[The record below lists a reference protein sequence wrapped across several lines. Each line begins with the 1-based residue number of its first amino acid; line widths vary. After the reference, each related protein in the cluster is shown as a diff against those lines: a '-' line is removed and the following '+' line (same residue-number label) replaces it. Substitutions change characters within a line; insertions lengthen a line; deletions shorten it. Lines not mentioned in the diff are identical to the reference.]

1 MSNFIAPRQQQEMIM
16 SVSAATIV
24 SELPHAVWR
33 ADQMGSCRNPVI
45 STSHPELDREL
56 PNGGWPASSL
66 IELLLQQ
73 PGIGEMRLLRPTLA
87 AIARQRRIALVQPPH
102 LPQIAAWSGWG
113 LAPERLLWIKTA
125 RSADALWSAEQIL
138 RSGSC
143 GALLFW
149 QTHVRSEA
157 LRRLHLAAQESD
169 IVFWMIRPLSTAQ
182 DSSPA
187 PLRLALRP
195 ASAGV
200 AINIVKR
207 RGPWRD
213 DALYLRLDDKAAASF
228 NTTSLNHLNH
238 APVDRR
244 VSPIVVP
251 RNVPAALV

>member
-1 MSNFIAPRQQQEMIM
+1 MSA
-16 SVSAATIV
+16 SAATTV
-24 SELPHAVWR
+24 SEYPHAVWH
-33 ADQMGSCRNPVI
+33 ANQMGSFRNPVI
-45 STSHPELDREL
+45 STSHPALDCEL

-73 PGIGEMRLLRPTLA
+73 PGIGEMRLLRPALA
-87 AIARQRRIALVQPPH
+87 TIDRRRRIALVQPPH

-113 LAPERLLWIKTA
+113 LAPEHLLWIKAA

-138 RSGSC
+138 RNGSC

-149 QTHVRSEA
+149 QTHVRSES

-169 IVFWMIRPLSTAQ
+169 IVFWMIRPLSSAQ

-195 ASAGV
+195 AHAGV
-200 AINIVKR
+200 AIDIVKR
-207 RGPWRD
+207 RGPRRD
-213 DALYLRLDDKAAASF
+213 DALYLQLDDKAALPF
-228 NTTSLNHLNH
+228 NTTSSTHFNH

-244 VSPIVVP
+244 APAVTVP
-251 RNVPAALV
+251 RNIPAALV

>member
-1 MSNFIAPRQQQEMIM
+1 MSA
-16 SVSAATIV
+16 SAATIV
-24 SELPHAVWR
+24 SECPHAIWR

-45 STSHPELDREL
+45 STSHPALDREL

-73 PGIGEMRLLRPTLA
+73 PGIGEMRLLRPA
-87 AIARQRRIALVQPPH
+87 FSSIARQRRIALVQPPH

-113 LAPERLLWIKTA
+113 LAPEHLLWIKTA

-138 RSGSC
+138 RNGSC

-149 QTHVRSEA
+149 QTHVRSES

-169 IVFWMIRPLSTAQ
+169 IVFWMIRPLSSAQ

-187 PLRLALRP
+187 PLRLALRS
-195 ASAGV
+195 AHAGV
-200 AINIVKR
+200 AIDIVKR
-207 RGPWRD
+207 RGPRRD
-213 DALYLRLDDKAAASF
+213 DALYLRLDDKAAAPF
-228 NTTSLNHLNH
+228 NTTSLNH

-244 VSPIVVP
+244 APAVTAS